1 MSESQIFELKQSL
14 SSTLSIASNIFCTN
28 AQQLTSFESTIFKCF
43 NLAPEPLVSV
53 DQVNQWCT
61 RNTNGKITEIIDSII
76 GIECILLSAV
86 HFKANWAFKFD
97 KRSTKNAAFTGF
109 ASNSSVQM
117 MRMSRKLQYAQTAS
131 AQIVRLDYT
140 AQLSALII
148 LPLQNNIKAF
158 QAALTFE
165 NISTSLT
172 EAQVVLELPKFK
184 VSSKLNLLKHL
195 QQLNI
200 SKIFSIN
207 GLKINEITQKT
218 IVEVNEEGTEAA
230 SVTKMATKCARRPE
244 ELKVLKCDKPFWFVI
259 CGRENDVVFVT
270 SIVE

>member
-1 MSESQIFELKQSL
+1 MNNNYYVQKLCNLIDFTTQNICFSPFSLLHALSILLKCHDTEAKQEMLEKLDVSESQIFELKQSL
-14 SSTLSIASNIFCTN
+14 SSTLSIVSNIFCTN

-97 KRSTKNAAFTGF
+97 KRSTKNAVFTGF

-117 MRMSRKLQYAQTAS
+117 IRMSRKLQYAQTAS
-131 AQIVRLDYT
+131 AQIVCLDYT

-158 QAALTFE
+158 QAALTLE
-165 NISTSLT
+165 RKYQCIS
-172 EAQVVLELPKFK
+172 
-184 VSSKLNLLKHL
+184 N
-195 QQLNI
+195 
-200 SKIFSIN
+200 
-207 GLKINEITQKT
+207 
-218 IVEVNEEGTEAA
+218 
-230 SVTKMATKCARRPE
+230 
-244 ELKVLKCDKPFWFVI
+244 
-259 CGRENDVVFVT
+259 
-270 SIVE
+270 